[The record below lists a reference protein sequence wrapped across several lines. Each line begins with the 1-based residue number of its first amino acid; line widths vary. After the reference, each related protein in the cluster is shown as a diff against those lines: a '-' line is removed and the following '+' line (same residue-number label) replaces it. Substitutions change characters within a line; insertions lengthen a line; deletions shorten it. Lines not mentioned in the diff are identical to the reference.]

1 MATPIPELIGSPLP
15 AISVILPVLNEESH
29 LEGAVLSVLSQDY
42 RGPLEIIL
50 ALGPSR
56 DRTNEIATKLASH
69 DNRVKLLDSPT
80 GKTAAGLNLALAAS
94 KSPVVVRVDGHA
106 QIPNNYIS
114 LIVEILNKTGAVNV
128 GGVMAAVGTTAFERA
143 VAGAMRSPLG
153 VGASRFHTG
162 GEAGEVDTVYLGAF
176 RREALVAIGGFDG
189 DDNAANVKYL
199 YYTSDGG
206 KTWGNPSNRLDPTGV
221 LSTSQEITL
230 KMFSDFNN
238 NIVVI
243 GDRGGFIRYSPN
255 NGHNWYEIIPA
266 GGLSN
271 IQSAYYKDD
280 VLIIGTIGGII
291 YTGTIQP
298 PDYLFIGGTQ
308 YTDISGSI
316 ITDSA
321 FCSETNQLFFI
332 GGNSIYSYTVNES
345 LLTYNGPPVNTSISG
360 ASYKKIKFNLII
372 RFIKKY
378 KPIVLV
384 LNAINAMITVK
395 IGVKLFNIPQNPL
408 LSPVPA

>member
-29 LEGAVLSVLSQDY
+29 LESAVLSVLSQDY

-56 DRTNEIATKLASH
+56 DRTNEIATKLASQ

-176 RREALVAIGGFDG
+176 RREALIAIGGFDERFTRAQDWELNFRLRENG
-189 DDNAANVKYL
+189 GVIYFDPRLHVTYRPRSSVGALAKQYFEYGRWRRVVSRRHSGTINYRYL
-199 YYTSDGG
+199 APPFALLGFSV
-206 KTWGNPSNRLDPTGV
+206 SLVLGV
-221 LSTSQEITL
+221 LLSSIFFIPALVYLLFVVLASLKISTSIGEYL
-230 KMFSDFNN
+230 LLLL
-238 NIVVI
+238 VI
-243 GDRGGFIRYSPN
+243 PTMHFAWGAGFISSPKT
-255 NGHNWYEIIPA
+255 
-266 GGLSN
+266 L
-271 IQSAYYKDD
+271 
-280 VLIIGTIGGII
+280 
-291 YTGTIQP
+291 
-298 PDYLFIGGTQ
+298 
-308 YTDISGSI
+308 
-316 ITDSA
+316 
-321 FCSETNQLFFI
+321 
-332 GGNSIYSYTVNES
+332 
-345 LLTYNGPPVNTSISG
+345 
-360 ASYKKIKFNLII
+360 
-372 RFIKKY
+372 
-378 KPIVLV
+378 
-384 LNAINAMITVK
+384 
-395 IGVKLFNIPQNPL
+395 
-408 LSPVPA
+408 VPASQ

>member
-56 DRTNEIATKLASH
+56 DRTNEIATKLALQ
-69 DNRVKLLDSPT
+69 DNRVKLIDSPT

-106 QIPNNYIS
+106 QIPKNYIS

-176 RREALVAIGGFDG
+176 RREALVAIGGFDERFTRAQDWELNFRLRENG
-189 DDNAANVKYL
+189 GVIYFDPRLHVTYRPRSSVGALAKQYFEYGRWRRVVSRRHSGTINYRYL
-199 YYTSDGG
+199 APPFALLGFSA
-206 KTWGNPSNRLDPTGV
+206 SLV
-221 LSTSQEITL
+221 LGIALSSIFFIPALVYLLFVLLASLKISTSIGEYL
-230 KMFSDFNN
+230 LLLL
-238 NIVVI
+238 VI
-243 GDRGGFIRYSPN
+243 PTMHFAWGAGFISSPKT
-255 NGHNWYEIIPA
+255 
-266 GGLSN
+266 L
-271 IQSAYYKDD
+271 
-280 VLIIGTIGGII
+280 
-291 YTGTIQP
+291 
-298 PDYLFIGGTQ
+298 
-308 YTDISGSI
+308 
-316 ITDSA
+316 
-321 FCSETNQLFFI
+321 
-332 GGNSIYSYTVNES
+332 
-345 LLTYNGPPVNTSISG
+345 
-360 ASYKKIKFNLII
+360 
-372 RFIKKY
+372 
-378 KPIVLV
+378 
-384 LNAINAMITVK
+384 
-395 IGVKLFNIPQNPL
+395 
-408 LSPVPA
+408 VPASQ

>member
-56 DRTNEIATKLASH
+56 DRTNEIATKLASQ
-69 DNRVKLLDSPT
+69 DNRVKLIDSPT

-106 QIPNNYIS
+106 QIPKNYIS

-176 RREALVAIGGFDG
+176 RREALVAIGGFDERFTRAQDWELNFRLRENG
-189 DDNAANVKYL
+189 GVIYFDPRLHVTYRPRSSVGALAKQYFEYGRWRRVVSRRHSGTINYRYL
-199 YYTSDGG
+199 APPFALLGFSASLILGIALSSIFFIPALVY
-206 KTWGNPSNRLDPTGV
+206 LLFVV
-221 LSTSQEITL
+221 LASLKISTSIRDYL
-230 KMFSDFNN
+230 LLLL
-238 NIVVI
+238 VI
-243 GDRGGFIRYSPN
+243 PTMHFAWGAGFISSPKT
-255 NGHNWYEIIPA
+255 
-266 GGLSN
+266 L
-271 IQSAYYKDD
+271 
-280 VLIIGTIGGII
+280 
-291 YTGTIQP
+291 
-298 PDYLFIGGTQ
+298 
-308 YTDISGSI
+308 
-316 ITDSA
+316 
-321 FCSETNQLFFI
+321 
-332 GGNSIYSYTVNES
+332 
-345 LLTYNGPPVNTSISG
+345 
-360 ASYKKIKFNLII
+360 
-372 RFIKKY
+372 
-378 KPIVLV
+378 
-384 LNAINAMITVK
+384 
-395 IGVKLFNIPQNPL
+395 
-408 LSPVPA
+408 VPASQ